1 MAQAQFAKQIPD
13 GDLATT
19 MRKGGVFMRLKVLAA
34 SMLAALVALPA
45 IAEAAEGFATA
56 NVNMRS
62 GPSTAYPAVTMI
74 PVGAP
79 LQINGCLNETPWCDV
94 SFYGGRGWVAGRYI
108 QATYQSRRIY
118 VDRQYYRPLGI
129 PTVVFNFDDYW
140 GRYYRGRDFYRDRD
154 RWRRGP
160 GWVDRRPDS
169 GWDRNQGWDNGP
181 DRNWDHRP
189 DRNQDWGRGSD
200 WNGQPDGNW
209 DRRPD
214 RGWDRQRDGNRDWGQ
229 QRPDNNRD
237 WGNRPDRP
245 RDNNRPGNQ
254 PVPQPQ
260 RQPPVVQQQPQPQA
274 QPQNAPRPN
283 AAQPGPY
290 SPDQKDCPASE
301 PDCRMSSRGSN
312 R

>member
-169 GWDRNQGWDNGP
+169 GWDRSQGWDNGP

-260 RQPPVVQQQPQPQA
+260 RQPPVVQQPQPQA

>member
-1 MAQAQFAKQIPD
+1 MKF
-13 GDLATT
+13 
-19 MRKGGVFMRLKVLAA
+19 KVLAA
-34 SMLAALVALPA
+34 SLLTALMALPA

-74 PVGAP
+74 PVGVP
-79 LQINGCLNETPWCDV
+79 LQINGCLNDTPWCDV

-160 GWVDRRPDS
+160 CWGDRRPDS
-169 GWDRNQGWDNGP
+169 GWDRRNSPGWD
-181 DRNWDHRP
+181 
-189 DRNQDWGRGSD
+189 RGSG
-200 WNGQPDGNW
+200 WNDDQDGNW

-214 RGWDRQRDGNRDWGQ
+214 RNRDWNDGQDRNWDRRPDRDRNRDWDRQRDGNRDWGGQ
-229 QRPDNNRD
+229 RPDDNRDWSNRPDRQRDNNRPDNNRPD
-237 WGNRPDRP
+237 NRPRP
-245 RDNNRPGNQ
+245 E
-254 PVPQPQ
+254 PQQ
-260 RQPPVVQQQPQPQA
+260 AQPQPQPQ
-274 QPQNAPRPN
+274 QPQNNPRPN
-283 AAQPGPY
+283 ASDPGPY
-290 SPDQKDCPASE
+290 SPNHRDPCPASE
-301 PDCRMSSRGSN
+301 PNCRMSVRGSN

>member
-169 GWDRNQGWDNGP
+169 GWDRSQGWDNGP

>member
-1 MAQAQFAKQIPD
+1 
-13 GDLATT
+13 
-19 MRKGGVFMRLKVLAA
+19 MRFKVLAA
-34 SMLAALVALPA
+34 SLLAAFIALPA

-129 PTVVFNFDDYW
+129 PTIVFNFDDYW

-160 GWVDRRPDS
+160 GWVDRRPDNNWDRNP
-169 GWDRNQGWDNGP
+169 GWDRGSDWNNGP
-181 DRNWDHRP
+181 DRNWDRRP
-189 DRNQDWGRGSD
+189 DRNRDWNNEPDRDWG
-200 WNGQPDGNW
+200 
-209 DRRPD
+209 RRPD
-214 RGWDRQRDGNRDWGQ
+214 RNWDGQRDRNRDWGRRQ
-229 QRPDNNRD
+229 PDNNQD

-245 RDNNRPGNQ
+245 RDNNRPDNQ
-254 PVPQPQ
+254 PRPQPQ
-260 RQPPVVQQQPQPQA
+260 QQPPVAQPQPQ
-274 QPQNAPRPN
+274 PNPGTPAPYR
-283 AAQPGPY
+283 Y
-290 SPDQKDCPASE
+290 KDCPASQ
-301 PDCRMSSRGSN
+301 PDCNLSTVSPRGPSR
-312 R
+312 

>member
-1 MAQAQFAKQIPD
+1 
-13 GDLATT
+13 
-19 MRKGGVFMRLKVLAA
+19 MRFKVLAA
-34 SMLAALVALPA
+34 GILAALVALPA

-74 PVGAP
+74 PVGVP
-79 LQINGCLNETPWCDV
+79 LQINGCLNDTPWCDV

-118 VDRQYYRPLGI
+118 VGPQYYRPLGI

-169 GWDRNQGWDNGP
+169 GWDRNPPGWDNGP
-181 DRNWDHRP
+181 DRNWDRRP
-189 DRNQDWGRGSD
+189 DRNRDWDRGSD
-200 WNGQPDGNW
+200 WNNRPDRNW

-214 RGWDRQRDGNRDWGQ
+214 RDRDWGR
-229 QRPDNNRD
+229 QRPDNNQD
-237 WGNRPDRP
+237 WGNRPDRQ
-245 RDNNRPGNQ
+245 RDNNRQDNNRPDNR
-254 PVPQPQ
+254 PRPEPQQ
-260 RQPPVVQQQPQPQA
+260 AQPQPQ
-274 QPQNAPRPN
+274 QPPQNNPRPN
-283 AAQPGPY
+283 AGQPGPY
-290 SPDQKDCPASE
+290 SPDHRDPCPASE
-301 PDCRMSSRGSN
+301 PNCRMSVRGSN

>member
-1 MAQAQFAKQIPD
+1 MKFKI
-13 GDLATT
+13 
-19 MRKGGVFMRLKVLAA
+19 LAA
-34 SMLAALVALPA
+34 SLLTALVALPA

-79 LQINGCLNETPWCDV
+79 LQINGCLNDTPWCDV

-129 PTVVFNFDDYW
+129 PTVVFNLDDYW

-169 GWDRNQGWDNGP
+169 GWDRGSPGWD
-181 DRNWDHRP
+181 
-189 DRNQDWGRGSD
+189 RGSN
-200 WNGQPDGNW
+200 WNDDQDGNW
-209 DRRPD
+209 DRRRD
-214 RGWDRQRDGNRDWGQ
+214 RNRDWNDGQDRNWDRRPGRNRDWDGQRDGNGDWGR
-229 QRPDNNRD
+229 QRPDNNQD
-237 WGNRPDRP
+237 WGSRPDRP
-245 RDNNRPGNQ
+245 RDNNRPDNR
-254 PVPQPQ
+254 PRPEPQ
-260 RQPPVVQQQPQPQA
+260 RQPPQAQPQQAQPQPQ
-274 QPQNAPRPN
+274 QSNPRPN

-290 SPDQKDCPASE
+290 SPDHRDPCPASE
-301 PDCRMSSRGSN
+301 PNCRMSVRGSN

>member
-1 MAQAQFAKQIPD
+1 MKFKI
-13 GDLATT
+13 
-19 MRKGGVFMRLKVLAA
+19 LAA
-34 SMLAALVALPA
+34 GILAALVALPA

-74 PVGAP
+74 PVGVP

-118 VDRQYYRPLGI
+118 VGPQYYRPLGI

-160 GWVDRRPDS
+160 GWVDRQPDS
-169 GWDRNQGWDNGP
+169 GWDRNSPGWDNGP
-181 DRNWDHRP
+181 DRNWDRRP
-189 DRNQDWGRGSD
+189 ERNRDWDRGSNWNNGQDRN
-200 WNGQPDGNW
+200 
-209 DRRPD
+209 
-214 RGWDRQRDGNRDWGQ
+214 WDRQRDDNRDWGR
-229 QRPDNNRD
+229 QRPDNNQD

-245 RDNNRPGNQ
+245 RDNNRPDNNR
-254 PVPQPQ
+254 PDNRPRPEPQ
-260 RQPPVVQQQPQPQA
+260 RQPPQAQPQPQD
-274 QPQNAPRPN
+274 NARPN
-283 AAQPGPY
+283 AGAPGPY
-290 SPDQKDCPASE
+290 SPEHRDPCPASE
-301 PDCRMSSRGSN
+301 PNCRMSVRGSN

>member
-1 MAQAQFAKQIPD
+1 
-13 GDLATT
+13 
-19 MRKGGVFMRLKVLAA
+19 MRFKILAA
-34 SMLAALVALPA
+34 SLLAAFFAVPA

-62 GPSTAYPAVTMI
+62 GPSTEYPAVTMI
-74 PVGAP
+74 PVGVP
-79 LQINGCLNETPWCDV
+79 LQINGCLNDTPWCDV

-118 VDRQYYRPLGI
+118 IDRQYYRPLGI

-160 GWVDRRPDS
+160 GWVDRRPANDWDRPPNP
-169 GWDRNQGWDNGP
+169 GWDRGSDWDNGP
-181 DRNWDHRP
+181 DRNWDRRP
-189 DRNQDWGRGSD
+189 DRNRD
-200 WNGQPDGNW
+200 WNRGPDWNDGPDRNW

-214 RGWDRQRDGNRDWGQ
+214 RGRDWDRQRDDNRDGGGRQQPDDNRNWG
-229 QRPDNNRD
+229 
-237 WGNRPDRP
+237 GNRPDRQ
-245 RDNNRPGNQ
+245 RDNNRPDNQ
-254 PVPQPQ
+254 PRPEPQ
-260 RQPPVVQQQPQPQA
+260 RQPQVQQPQAQQPQPQP
-274 QPQNAPRPN
+274 QPQNNNPRPN
-283 AAQPGPY
+283 AGTPGPY

-301 PDCRMSSRGSN
+301 PNCRASVRGSN

>member
-1 MAQAQFAKQIPD
+1 MKF
-13 GDLATT
+13 
-19 MRKGGVFMRLKVLAA
+19 KVLAA
-34 SMLAALVALPA
+34 SILAAFIALPA

-74 PVGAP
+74 PVGVP

-118 VDRQYYRPLGI
+118 VGPQYYRPLGI

-160 GWVDRRPDS
+160 GWVDRRPDNNWDRNP
-169 GWDRNQGWDNGP
+169 GWDRGSNGDNGP
-181 DRNWDHRP
+181 DRNWDRRP
-189 DRNQDWGRGSD
+189 DRNRDWDRGSD
-200 WNGQPDGNW
+200 WNNGQDRNW

-214 RGWDRQRDGNRDWGQ
+214 RNRDGDGQRDGNRDWGRQ
-229 QRPDNNRD
+229 QPDNNQG
-237 WGNRPDRP
+237 WGNRPDRQ
-245 RDNNRPGNQ
+245 RDNNRPDNQ
-254 PVPQPQ
+254 PRPEPQ
-260 RQPPVVQQQPQPQA
+260 RQPQVQPQPQTQP
-274 QPQNAPRPN
+274 QPQNNPRPN
-283 AAQPGPY
+283 AGSPGPY
-290 SPDQKDCPASE
+290 SPDHRDPCPADQ
-301 PDCRMSSRGSN
+301 PDCRMSVRGSN

>member
-1 MAQAQFAKQIPD
+1 
-13 GDLATT
+13 
-19 MRKGGVFMRLKVLAA
+19 MRFKVLAA
-34 SMLAALVALPA
+34 SLLAAFIALPA
-45 IAEAAEGFATA
+45 VAEAAEGFATA

-74 PVGAP
+74 PVGVP

-94 SFYGGRGWVAGRYI
+94 SFYGGRGWVAGQYI

-118 VDRQYYRPLGI
+118 VGPQYYRPLGI

-169 GWDRNQGWDNGP
+169 GWDRNPPGWDNGP
-181 DRNWDHRP
+181 DRNWDRRP
-189 DRNQDWGRGSD
+189 DRNRDWNRGSD
-200 WNGQPDGNW
+200 WNNGPDRNW

-214 RGWDRQRDGNRDWGQ
+214 RNRDGQGDGNRDWGR
-229 QRPDNNRD
+229 QRPDNN
-237 WGNRPDRP
+237 NRPDSRP
-245 RDNNRPGNQ
+245 RTE
-254 PVPQPQ
+254 PQ
-260 RQPPVVQQQPQPQA
+260 RQQPQA
-274 QPQNAPRPN
+274 QPRPQPQGNPRPN
-283 AAQPGPY
+283 AGAPGPY
-290 SPDQKDCPASE
+290 SPEHRESCPASE
-301 PDCRMSSRGSN
+301 PNCRMSVRGSN

>member
-1 MAQAQFAKQIPD
+1 
-13 GDLATT
+13 
-19 MRKGGVFMRLKVLAA
+19 MRFKVLAA
-34 SMLAALVALPA
+34 SILAAFVALPA

-62 GPSTAYPAVTMI
+62 GPSTDYPAVTMI
-74 PVGAP
+74 PVGVP

-160 GWVDRRPDS
+160 GWADRRPDNNWDRTPDRNP
-169 GWDRNQGWDNGP
+169 GWDRGSNGDNGP
-181 DRNWDHRP
+181 DRNWDRRP
-189 DRNQDWGRGSD
+189 DRNRDWNRGSD
-200 WNGQPDGNW
+200 WNNEPDGNW

-214 RGWDRQRDGNRDWGQ
+214 RNRDWDRQRDGNRDGGRQ
-229 QRPDNNRD
+229 QPDNNQSGGDRPDRQRDRNRPDNQ
-237 WGNRPDRP
+237 P
-245 RDNNRPGNQ
+245 RQ
-254 PVPQPQ
+254 QPQ
-260 RQPPVVQQQPQPQA
+260 QQPQA
-274 QPQNAPRPN
+274 QPQPQPQPQPQNNPRPN
-283 AAQPGPY
+283 AGNPGPY
-290 SPDQKDCPASE
+290 SPDHKDCPASE
-301 PDCRMSSRGSN
+301 PNCRMSVRGSN

>member
-1 MAQAQFAKQIPD
+1 
-13 GDLATT
+13 
-19 MRKGGVFMRLKVLAA
+19 MRLKVLAA

-169 GWDRNQGWDNGP
+169 GWDRSQGWDNGP

-237 WGNRPDRP
+237 WSNRPDRP

-260 RQPPVVQQQPQPQA
+260 RQPPVVQQQSQPQA

-283 AAQPGPY
+283 SAQPGPY

>member
-1 MAQAQFAKQIPD
+1 MKF
-13 GDLATT
+13 
-19 MRKGGVFMRLKVLAA
+19 KVLAA
-34 SMLAALVALPA
+34 SLLTALMALPA

-74 PVGAP
+74 PVGVP
-79 LQINGCLNETPWCDV
+79 LQINGCLNDTPWCDV

-169 GWDRNQGWDNGP
+169 GWDRRNSPGWD
-181 DRNWDHRP
+181 
-189 DRNQDWGRGSD
+189 RGSG
-200 WNGQPDGNW
+200 WNDDQDGNW

-214 RGWDRQRDGNRDWGQ
+214 RNRDWNDGQDRNWDRRPDRDRNRDWDRQRDGNRDWGR
-229 QRPDNNRD
+229 QRPDDNRD
-237 WGNRPDRP
+237 WGNRPDRQ
-245 RDNNRPGNQ
+245 RDNNRPDNNR
-254 PVPQPQ
+254 PDNRPRPEPQQ
-260 RQPPVVQQQPQPQA
+260 AQPQPQPQ
-274 QPQNAPRPN
+274 QPQNNPRPN
-283 AAQPGPY
+283 ASDPGPY
-290 SPDQKDCPASE
+290 SPNHRDPCPASE
-301 PDCRMSSRGSN
+301 PNCRMSVRGSN

>member
-1 MAQAQFAKQIPD
+1 MTEQVPD

-19 MRKGGVFMRLKVLAA
+19 VRKGGVFMKLKVLAA

-118 VDRQYYRPLGI
+118 VGPQYYRPLGI

-181 DRNWDHRP
+181 DRNWDRRP
-189 DRNQDWGRGSD
+189 DRNRAWDRGSD

-214 RGWDRQRDGNRDWGQ
+214 RGWDRQRDGNSDWGQ

-237 WGNRPDRP
+237 WGNQPDRP
-245 RDNNRPGNQ
+245 RDNNRWGNQ
-254 PVPQPQ
+254 PAPQPQ
-260 RQPPVVQQQPQPQA
+260 RQPPVVQQQPRPQP

-301 PDCRMSSRGSN
+301 PNCRMSSRGSN

>member
-1 MAQAQFAKQIPD
+1 
-13 GDLATT
+13 
-19 MRKGGVFMRLKVLAA
+19 MRFKVLAA
-34 SMLAALVALPA
+34 GILAALVALPA

-74 PVGAP
+74 PVGVP

-118 VDRQYYRPLGI
+118 VGPQYYRPLGI

-169 GWDRNQGWDNGP
+169 GWDRNPPGWDNGP
-181 DRNWDHRP
+181 DRNWDRRP
-189 DRNQDWGRGSD
+189 DRNRDWDRGSD
-200 WNGQPDGNW
+200 WNN
-209 DRRPD
+209 RPD
-214 RGWDRQRDGNRDWGQ
+214 RNWDRQRDDNRDWGR
-229 QRPDNNRD
+229 QRPDNNQD
-237 WGNRPDRP
+237 WGNRPDRQ
-245 RDNNRPGNQ
+245 RDNNRPDNNR
-254 PVPQPQ
+254 PDNRPRPEPQQ
-260 RQPPVVQQQPQPQA
+260 AQPQPQ
-274 QPQNAPRPN
+274 NNPRPN
-283 AAQPGPY
+283 AGQPGPY
-290 SPDQKDCPASE
+290 SPDHRDPCPASE
-301 PDCRMSSRGSN
+301 PNCRMSVRGSN